1 MCYPPERAPR
11 ARAPRRARSLLRLPP
26 RRGAAYSLFF
36 PLTITIYTT
45 INTIAIY
52 TTYPIC
58 ILYYTKFSSMY

>member
-11 ARAPRRARSLLRLPP
+11 ARASRRARSLLRLPP

-45 INTIAIY
+45 NTIAIY
-52 TTYPIC
+52 TTYTTV
-58 ILYYTKFSSMY
+58 LNLVLK

>member
-45 INTIAIY
+45 NTIAIY
-52 TTYPIC
+52 TTYTH
-58 ILYYTKFSSMY
+58 Y

>member
-11 ARAPRRARSLLRLPP
+11 ARAPRGARSLLRLPP

-45 INTIAIY
+45 NTIAIY
-52 TTYPIC
+52 TTYTH
-58 ILYYTKFSSMY
+58 Y

>member
-36 PLTITIYTT
+36 PLTITRITIYTT
-45 INTIAIY
+45 NTIAIAIY
-52 TTYPIC
+52 STYES
-58 ILYYTKFSSMY
+58 Y